1 MEVLK
6 DLRLRSVVADHD
18 KGERQRCNESEREVE
33 SDWENQARAIWA
45 EDVVAN
51 GDEGERQ
58 RWEMWWEW
66 KRGRELRAWESE
78 ARVGVLFESVPCQND
93 AVAI

>member
-33 SDWENQARAIWA
+33 SD
-45 EDVVAN
+45 
-51 GDEGERQ
+51 
-58 RWEMWWEW
+58 
-66 KRGRELRAWESE
+66 
-78 ARVGVLFESVPCQND
+78 
-93 AVAI
+93 